1 MCYMQCVLSLLSLNL
16 NLFVTSAKRISPGSV
31 KGVFRLK
38 PSECSETVTIFCIVQ
53 KYIEN
58 SSEEGCNILIDA
70 FKVELI
76 NPLAKHLNAG
86 SIICSLC

>member
-1 MCYMQCVLSLLSLNL
+1 MCYMQCVLSLLSVNL
-16 NLFVTSAKRISPGSV
+16 SV
-31 KGVFRLK
+31 KSAFRLK
-38 PSECSETVTIFCIVQ
+38 PSECTETVTIFGIVQ

-58 SSEEGCNILIDA
+58 SSEEGNILIDA
-70 FKVELI
+70 FKGELI